1 MSGRTSGARATATR
15 RAAVERAP
23 VRADPARVPVVGVG
37 AVVFVRAPRGALR
50 VCLVRRGR
58 PPNAGRWSLPG
69 GHLEHGEGLLAA
81 VAREVEEETGL
92 RVRVGPL
99 IEVVELF
106 VPPEPG
112 QARAATGHYVV
123 LDYLCE
129 SEGGEL
135 RAGDDACE
143 VALVAP
149 RALGGYG
156 VSEAVARVVRRA
168 LALVRAERR

>member
-1 MSGRTSGARATATR
+1 MSARTPGGRPAPGP
-15 RAAVERAP
+15 RAARGRAS

-69 GHLEHGEGLLAA
+69 GHLEHGEHLEAA

-92 RVRVGPL
+92 SVRVGPL
-99 IEVVELF
+99 VEVVELF

-129 SEGGEL
+129 VLGGEL
-135 RAGDDACE
+135 RAGDDAAE

-156 VSEAVARVVRRA
+156 VSEAVARVVGRA
-168 LALVRAERR
+168 LALARARRG